1 MRPDRFSK
9 EMVETAEL
17 FFKFFGKGVDAYA
30 FLILTYTETEEDMMN
45 YIHGG
50 ETNPDDEGEKA
61 FKVLRKR
68 CQDKILFI
76 DNKASKDDKEQ
87 MVLNI
92 LTAIDTA
99 NGKSSRPY
107 FQNRLTREIDKR
119 ATDFYLTHVRGL
131 GSTRSTEGNHIIFVL
146 LTFAF

>member
-1 MRPDRFSK
+1 
-9 EMVETAEL
+9 MVETAEL

-30 FLILTYTETEEDMMN
+30 FLIVTYMETEEEMRK

-68 CQDKILFI
+68 CQDKMLFI
-76 DNKASKDDKEQ
+76 DNNASKNDKEQ

-119 ATDFYLTHVRGL
+119 ATDFYQTHVRGL
-131 GSTRSTEGNHIIFVL
+131 GSKRSTEGNHISCVL